1 MKNLHWQMQRY
12 LCDNKNKI
20 IIRIRNIARALDN
33 FYEIGDEYSL
43 LTSISVLII
52 YFCVINFNYN
62 II

>member
-12 LCDNKNKI
+12 LYDNKNKI